1 MVVLPC
7 SQGTVR
13 PDMDDKAQMIWD
25 GYVNNDDEPIAGAT
39 RLHINR
45 DFRLNSQSLGA
56 CMAPTPAVGGRAW
69 PSFSPTPA
77 NNDDETLW
85 GKVLVLWLN
94 TTPGLVARWWVS
106 SRQQARQ
113 FGSTIQWSDS
123 DEQI

>member
-77 NNDDETLW
+77 NNDD
-85 GKVLVLWLN
+85 
-94 TTPGLVARWWVS
+94 
-106 SRQQARQ
+106 
-113 FGSTIQWSDS
+113 D
-123 DEQI
+123 DD